1 MPSDSK
7 RIGISA
13 QNIVSLAFSTIPLQM
28 GLTSQLVFIFSC
40 PWRLCTLPLTGGQ
53 TSALFRALLPDE
65 YVGLAEGGTI
75 GLKVLL
81 PIGKE
86 EGNPRVYFLFGPS
99 DSDCAQPALT
109 FVKLCSTYRRPQVSF
124 SLCLTKGVSIVDVP
138 FWN

>member
-1 MPSDSK
+1 M
-7 RIGISA
+7 A
-13 QNIVSLAFSTIPLQM
+13 
-28 GLTSQLVFIFSC
+28 
-40 PWRLCTLPLTGGQ
+40 TLYSPTHWGPD
-53 TSALFRALLPDE
+53 SALFRALLPDE

-124 SLCLTKGVSIVDVP
+124 GLCLTKGVSIVDVL